1 MFEFSQPFYLLSV
14 SSVFILVSP
23 FLPFVGIIWTYFLVV
38 PFLFTYSVLWFFSH
52 LSIIDF
58 QFDSIVAR
66 EHILYVCILFV
77 WLDLLV

>member
-23 FLPFVGIIWTYFLVV
+23 FLPFVGIVWTYFLVF
-38 PFLFTYSVLWFFSH
+38 PFLFTCSVLWFFSH
-52 LSIIDF
+52 LSIIGF
-58 QFDSIVAR
+58 QFDSTVAQ